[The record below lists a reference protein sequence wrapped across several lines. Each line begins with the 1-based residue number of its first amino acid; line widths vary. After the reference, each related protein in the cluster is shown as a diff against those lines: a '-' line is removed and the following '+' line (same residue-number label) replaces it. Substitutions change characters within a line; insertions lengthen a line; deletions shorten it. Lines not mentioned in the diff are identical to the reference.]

1 MNAEHEFA
9 QSSMRLSAV
18 RKKNGRSRAWPGLY
32 STDEEVNL
40 TCQLVKA
47 FVEMTR
53 AQLIHCHMPLSL
65 THVVDNCDKSHDQ
78 TSL

>member
-9 QSSMRLSAV
+9 QSSMRLSAI
-18 RKKNGRSRAWPGLY
+18 RKKNDQGAWPGLY
-32 STDEEVNL
+32 GTDEEVNL

-47 FVEMTR
+47 FIEMTR

-65 THVVDNCDKSHDQ
+65 THVVDNCDKALYK
-78 TSL
+78 TIR